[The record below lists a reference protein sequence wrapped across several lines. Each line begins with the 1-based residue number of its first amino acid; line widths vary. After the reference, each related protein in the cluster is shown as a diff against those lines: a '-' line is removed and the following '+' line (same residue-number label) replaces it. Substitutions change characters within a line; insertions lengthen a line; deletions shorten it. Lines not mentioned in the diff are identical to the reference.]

1 MKIHAQLIH
10 PSFDL
15 RLWFRV
21 KEEADAFRELWFWA
35 PGPYTNLELE
45 CRGTLHYFDAL
56 ASTMESNTDNA
67 KEHADKA
74 SCCFKILKN
83 KKEDIPDMFVG
94 QRKQLEDLHGR
105 ISTEEV
111 SDDNLLRG
119 ELLLTPNTLQWKALT
134 NTARSGKLLNG

>member
-1 MKIHAQLIH
+1 
-10 PSFDL
+10 
-15 RLWFRV
+15 
-21 KEEADAFRELWFWA
+21 
-35 PGPYTNLELE
+35 
-45 CRGTLHYFDAL
+45 
-56 ASTMESNTDNA
+56 
-67 KEHADKA
+67 
-74 SCCFKILKN
+74 
-83 KKEDIPDMFVG
+83 MFVG